1 MISYELAKQLKEAGF
16 PQKRD
21 PKKGELFSYLA
32 YYKDDFNI
40 EVGTYDTCCASSSF
54 NYDEYVNAVDFKECE
69 ESSIGASGWVCYI
82 PTLEELIEA
91 CGDEKFS
98 LWCYPHGY
106 IIGFT
111 PGSMK
116 DDMRICKT
124 PSEAVARLWLALN
137 KK

>member
-1 MISYELAKQLKEAGF
+1 MITYELAKELKDAGF
-16 PQKRD
+16 SQKSTEIN
-21 PKKGELFSYLA
+21 GCF
-32 YYKDDFNI
+32 YYRNKNI
-40 EVGTYDTCCASSSF
+40 INISVM
-54 NYDEYVNAVDFKECE
+54 
-69 ESSIGASGWVCYI
+69 VCKPEKNMIYI

-124 PSEAVARLWLALN
+124 PSEAVARLWLVLN
-137 KK
+137 ENKDA